1 MTEKKEDTR
10 PDDDDGDGAV
20 QMVKIGALVVPVSTV
35 ERCAALVRWA
45 ARKPA
50 YAPAG
55 HISRAGVVRLAL
67 AKGLEVLER
76 EAERDAAAKA
86 AKAKGRA

>member
-1 MTEKKEDTR
+1 MTEELSESTVAMTTITAK
-10 PDDDDGDGAV
+10 
-20 QMVKIGALVVPVSTV
+20 VPVSTV

-45 ARKPA
+45 ARKPL

-55 HISRAGVVRLAL
+55 HISRAGLIRLAL

-76 EAERDAAAKA
+76 EAERDAQRKA
-86 AKAKGRA
+86 EGRPKGGA